1 MLVVYYIRLEAANGA
16 QWLAADN
23 KKISKGRVKMS
34 VLKNMAFLAGGFL
47 IGTAG
52 VKILSSKEAKKVYA
66 HTTAAVIRAKDC
78 VMTGVTKVREGCD
91 DILADAHDINEIFC
105 SRNELY

>member
-1 MLVVYYIRLEAANGA
+1 
-16 QWLAADN
+16 
-23 KKISKGRVKMS
+23 MS
-34 VLKNMAFLAGGFL
+34 ALKNIALLAGGFL

-78 VMTGVTKVREGCD
+78 VMTSVTKVREGCD
-91 DILADAHDINEIFC
+91 DVLADARDINEKRDAEEVCGEVIEDE
-105 SRNELY
+105 SEPEAPAEQA

>member
-1 MLVVYYIRLEAANGA
+1 
-16 QWLAADN
+16 
-23 KKISKGRVKMS
+23 MS
-34 VLKNMAFLAGGFL
+34 ALKNVLFLAGGFL

-78 VMTGVTKVREGCD
+78 VMTKATEIREGCG
-91 DILADAHDINEIFC
+91 DILADARDINEKRGEDNVCDDIIEDE
-105 SRNELY
+105 SETETSAEEV

>member
-1 MLVVYYIRLEAANGA
+1 
-16 QWLAADN
+16 
-23 KKISKGRVKMS
+23 MS
-34 VLKNMAFLAGGFL
+34 ALKNIALLAGGFL

-78 VMTGVTKVREGCD
+78 VMTQATKVREGCG
-91 DILADAHDINEIFC
+91 DILADARDINEKRDTKSEEIIEDE
-105 SRNELY
+105 STDAPADEA